1 MVGIAKLKDKKIPA
15 KHGVYLIR
23 ASQPLNRVNGK
34 SDIIYIGQS
43 GGGEKGGKQ
52 GIGPKGNSPGR
63 LFNTR
68 SSHEIQVRKKIEEL
82 FPNSKF
88 KVEYYLTGDNQCPI
102 MIEEKLIT
110 AYFNNHFELPPANHK
125 MPKILYTE

>member
-1 MVGIAKLKDKKIPA
+1 ME
-15 KHGVYLIR
+15 
-23 ASQPLNRVNGK
+23 Q
-34 SDIIYIGQS
+34 IISLPMIVRPV
-43 GGGEKGGKQ
+43 
-52 GIGPKGNSPGR
+52 ISP
-63 LFNTR
+63 
-68 SSHEIQVRKKIEEL
+68 VIEEL

-125 MPKILYTE
+125 MTKILYTE